1 MWNPFAPKPAA
12 KPVDTITRAEHRAV
26 VDALNE
32 EVIRL
37 RTERNNARS
46 ARDAAERR
54 AGEQKHRAIV
64 SGRLASEFQG
74 ERDAARHILRAIN
87 GMVTP
92 ACAGIG
98 RKMAA
103 KAREGLPEFAGQ
115 REAA

>member
-1 MWNPFAPKPAA
+1 MWNPFATKPAA
-12 KPVDTITRAEHRAV
+12 KPVETVTLAEHRAI

-32 EVIRL
+32 EVVRL

-64 SGRLASEFQG
+64 SGRLASEFQS
-74 ERDAARHILRAIN
+74 ERDAARDILRAIN

-103 KAREGLPEFAGQ
+103 KAREGLPEFVGE

>member
-1 MWNPFAPKPAA
+1 
-12 KPVDTITRAEHRAV
+12 

-46 ARDAAERR
+46 ARNAAEQRV
-54 AGEQKHRAIV
+54 A
-64 SGRLASEFQG
+64 RLQHVGKVKGQVADELLT
-74 ERDAARHILRAIN
+74 ERDAVRHILREIN

-103 KAREGLPEFAGQ
+103 KAREGLPEFAGE